1 MVTLEDI
8 EAEVASSKAIRAA
21 MNRVMKELSKAVDYF
36 VKRYDKENGTRI
48 CKEVILGKRNLDR
61 FEKQQASAKF
71 GNEVATP
78 LETIARLN
86 KAQKQYIFKRMGWDI
101 NEVE

>member
-8 EAEVASSKAIRAA
+8 EKEVNDSLAIKFA
-21 MNRVMKELSKAVDYF
+21 MNRTMKQLEKAVEF
-36 VKRYDKENGTRI
+36 FIRKYDRENGTRI
-48 CKEVILGKRNLDR
+48 CKEVILGKRSLDT

-71 GNEVATP
+71 GAEVAKP
-78 LETIARLN
+78 LSVISKLN
-86 KAQKQYIFKRMGWDI
+86 KSQKQYIFKRMGWNI